1 LIYTILKFFKM
12 KRRKF
17 NITTSL
23 IALVS
28 AILLG
33 SCESDLDTTPLDP
46 NVKTENSVINDPDG
60 YMGLLAKCYSGLA
73 VGGQTAN
80 DGEQD
85 IASINGGFSSYLRQ
99 YWNAQELTTDE
110 AICAW
115 NDGNLRDYH
124 DLDFTTT
131 NEFVTAIYYR
141 INLEIS
147 FCNNLIRL
155 TNGKDNLKQY
165 NTEARFLRAMSYW
178 HLLDLFRTGPFV
190 TETNK
195 PGIFFP
201 KQATAQELF
210 NYVESELKAIEN
222 ELPQPRA
229 NQYGRAD
236 RGAAWMVLAKLYL
249 NSEVYTG
256 VSKYTETITYCKK
269 LIDGGYTLESKYA
282 NLFLADNNLRRN
294 EIIFPICFDGR
305 NTQTWGGTTY
315 LICASVGGS
324 MNAADFGVGGGWW
337 GLRTTKEFVG
347 KFTDITGSTDKRAM
361 VYTDGQS
368 LEINDIY
375 SFTQGY
381 ALGKYK
387 NVTSTGATGSST
399 TFPDTDFPMFRLSD
413 VYLMFAEAVLRGGA
427 GGTRSQALSY
437 VNLVR
442 ERAYGVSAG
451 DPTADITDS
460 QLTLDFILDERAR
473 ELYWEGHRRS
483 DLVRFGKLTSSSY
496 VWAWKGGVKAGQGV
510 TDKFKTLPIPASD
523 INSNPNLKQVNGW

>member
-324 MNAADFGVGGGWW
+324 MNAADFGVGGGW
-337 GLRTTKEFVG
+337 GGIRTTKALVN
-347 KFTDITGSTDKRAM
+347 KFPSPQDASADKRAM
-361 VYTDGQS
+361 FFSNGQT
-368 LEINDIY
+368 LEISDVAQ
-375 SFTQGY
+375 FTEGW
-381 ALGKYK
+381 AITKFR
-387 NVTSTGATGSST
+387 NVKADGSAATHAH
-399 TFPDTDFPMFRLSD
+399 PDFVDVDFPLFRLAD
-413 VYLMFAEAVLRGGA
+413 VYLMYAEAVVRGGT
-427 GGTRSQALSY
+427 GGSVATAVGY
-437 VNLVR
+437 VNELR
-442 ERAYGVSAG
+442 TRAYNGATGNITSA
-451 DPTADITDS
+451 D
-460 QLTLDFILDERAR
+460 LTLPFILDERSR
-473 ELYWEGHRRS
+473 ELYWEGHRRT
-483 DLVRFGKLTSSSY
+483 DLVRFGQFTNGTY
-496 VWAWKGGVKAGQGV
+496 VWPWKGNVAAGTTV
-510 TDKFKTLPIPASD
+510 AATRDLYPIPSRD
-523 INSNPNLKQVNGW
+523 LVSNPNLKQNAGY

>member
-1 LIYTILKFFKM
+1 MHFHIFCEM
-12 KRRKF
+12 KRINF
-17 NITTSL
+17 NKVFYPFAIIFSSL
-23 IALVS
+23 LS
-28 AILLG
+28 
-33 SCESDLDTTPLDP
+33 SCEGDLDTLPLDK
-46 NVKTENSVINDPDG
+46 NIQTENNVLTSDES
-60 YMGLLAKCYSGLA
+60 YLGLLAKCYSGLA

-99 YWNAQELTTDE
+99 FWCAQELTTDE

-124 DLDFTTT
+124 DLDYTST
-131 NEFVTAIYYR
+131 NEFVTALYYR

-165 NTEARFLRAMSYW
+165 NAEARFLRAMSYW
-178 HLLDLFRTGPFV
+178 HILDLFRTGPFV
-190 TETNK
+190 TENEK
-195 PGIFFP
+195 PGFFFP
-201 KQATAQELF
+201 KQANAQELF
-210 NYVESELKAIEN
+210 NYIETELKAIEN

-229 NQYGRAD
+229 NAYGRAD

-249 NSEVYTG
+249 NAEVYTG

-282 NLFLADNNLRRN
+282 NLFLADNDLRRN

-324 MNAADFGVGGGWW
+324 MKASDFGIGGGWS
-337 GLRTTKEFVG
+337 GNRTTKEFVS
-347 KFTDITGSTDKRAM
+347 KFSDISGSTDKRAM
-361 VYTDGQS
+361 IYADGQS
-368 LEINDIY
+368 LEINDV
-375 SFTQGY
+375 FNFNQGY
-381 ALGKYK
+381 SLGKYK
-387 NVTSTGATGSST
+387 NITSTGVTGSST

-483 DLVRFGKLTSSSY
+483 DLVRFGKLTGSSY

-510 TDKFKTLPIPASD
+510 ADKFKTLPIPASD